1 MSDINIRQE
10 NFNVSSLY
18 EVDND
23 VLSVIM
29 KKVLNF
35 LGEIGYELRDQII
48 FRRSL
53 EDHEKII
60 SI

>member
-1 MSDINIRQE
+1 MSHINIRQE

-35 LGEIGYELRDQII
+35 LGEIDYELRDQII

>member
-23 VLSVIM
+23 ELSVIM

-53 EDHEKII
+53 EDH
-60 SI
+60 